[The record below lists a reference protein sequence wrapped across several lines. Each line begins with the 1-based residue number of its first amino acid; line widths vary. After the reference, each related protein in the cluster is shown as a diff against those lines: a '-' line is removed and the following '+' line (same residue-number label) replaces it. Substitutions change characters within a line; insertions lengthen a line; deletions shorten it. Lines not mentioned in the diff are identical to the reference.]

1 MQHSRTLIVLA
12 AYGLIGSVRLQAADL
27 PAARVVVPVDA
38 RPVVITAMRIHTA
51 KVKPEPSVKIR
62 VVACNTRR
70 TIRASGAGSTLCAE
84 VRVTPNAQNR
94 KLRVSWDYAEQ
105 APMGL
110 IGGDDVLPAT
120 LGGGEVDGMMGELES
135 DPENGVVG
143 SAEDDLDG
151 AREPI
156 LVRPTGYRMETLSGG
171 TYEVTAV
178 VCADADCKQ
187 VVGTARTTVRVR

>member
-1 MQHSRTLIVLA
+1 MKHAHTLIVLA
-12 AYGLIGSVRLQAADL
+12 AYGLIGYLAYADEPAVKVR
-27 PAARVVVPVDA
+27 
-38 RPVVITAMRIHTA
+38 ITNCMG
-51 KVKPEPSVKIR
+51 
-62 VVACNTRR
+62 R
-70 TIRASGAGSTLCAE
+70 TIRASGSGSTLCAE

-105 APMGL
+105 APMAL
-110 IGGDDVLPAT
+110 MGGDDVLPAT
-120 LGGGEVDGMMGELES
+120 LGGGDVDGMMGELEA